1 MRLRIGSGSLQEN
14 DAQQGS
20 AHLLEHMAFKG
31 STNVPEGEL
40 VRILQRKG
48 LAFGPD
54 TNAFTSATQTTF
66 VLDLPERDLDTIE
79 TGLMLLREIASELTL
94 SAVAME
100 TERGVVL
107 SEERLRDT
115 PQFRAYVAR
124 LSLLLEG
131 QLAARRLPIGKW
143 TSCEALPWIL

>member
-1 MRLRIGSGSLQEN
+1 
-14 DAQQGS
+14 
-20 AHLLEHMAFKG
+20 
-31 STNVPEGEL
+31 
-40 VRILQRKG
+40 
-48 LAFGPD
+48 
-54 TNAFTSATQTTF
+54 
-66 VLDLPERDLDTIE
+66 
-79 TGLMLLREIASELTL
+79 MLLREIASELTL

-131 QLAARRLPIGKW
+131 QLTARRVPIGKVEILRSAPVDLVECI
-143 TSCEALPWIL
+143 TSRIIVRKTQPCWR